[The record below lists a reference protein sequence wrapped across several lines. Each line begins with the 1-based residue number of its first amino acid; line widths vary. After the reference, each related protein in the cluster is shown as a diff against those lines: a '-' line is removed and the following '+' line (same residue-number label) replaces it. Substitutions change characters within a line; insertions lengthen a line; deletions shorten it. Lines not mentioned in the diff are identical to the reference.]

1 MEIEK
6 EFLVERSREEIAARL
21 DDDESFATL
30 FPDTSVERIDE
41 STRETRTPYPGPGK
55 ARDIRFIFRTRP
67 DGDVDFEKVC
77 DGNVWRS
84 LVGQVK
90 LEALDEG
97 MTQVVLRME
106 GRTRAFVPEIT
117 IRIPMREQIEQMAR
131 ALRARLEGV

>member
-21 DDDESFATL
+21 DDDESFAAL

-90 LEALDEG
+90 LEALDEE
-97 MTQVVLRME
+97 MTQVILRME

-117 IRIPMREQIEQMAR
+117 IRIPMREQIDQMAK
-131 ALRARLEGV
+131 ALRARLEES

>member
-6 EFLVERSREEIAARL
+6 EFLVERSREAVASCL
-21 DDDESFATL
+21 DDDESFAAL
-30 FPDTSVERIDE
+30 FPDTSVERVDE
-41 STRETRTPYPGPGK
+41 ATRETRTPYPGPGR

-90 LEALDEG
+90 LEALDEE

-117 IRIPMREQIEQMAR
+117 IRIPMREQIEQMAK
-131 ALRARLEGV
+131 ALRARLEGG

>member
-21 DDDESFATL
+21 DDDESFAAL

-90 LEALDEG
+90 LEALEEEL
-97 MTQVVLRME
+97 TQVALRME

-117 IRIPMREQIEQMAR
+117 IRIPMREQIEQMAK
-131 ALRARLEGV
+131 ALRARLEES